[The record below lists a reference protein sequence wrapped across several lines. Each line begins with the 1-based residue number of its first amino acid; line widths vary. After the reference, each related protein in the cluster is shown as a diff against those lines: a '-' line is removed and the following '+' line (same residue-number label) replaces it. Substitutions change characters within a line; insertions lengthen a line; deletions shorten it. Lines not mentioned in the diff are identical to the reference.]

1 MPAHLETGNA
11 AAPHNHGGNASI
23 IFPSTIIRLYGAA
36 AAAAHLGNQTTL
48 VPARFEPSSGSTFEA
63 AAMR

>member
-36 AAAAHLGNQTTL
+36 AAVHLGNQTTL
-48 VPARFEPSSGSTFEA
+48 VPARFEPSSGSTFAA